1 MARRKRGKMA
11 RLHNLFFPQLSTL
24 ERGGKE
30 DREREGRDPRKKE
43 EERLAERRVEEEGGG
58 EGGLFQFARKEKGDF
73 AVMMAGGRE
82 RGRVQVD
89 PPPLSPL
96 SSHPKFRL

>member
-43 EERLAERRVEEEGGG
+43 EERLAERRLAEEGGG

-73 AVMMAGGRE
+73 AVMMGGRE